1 MSPSPAIGLVAQA
14 QAIEHPLPVRGVV
27 GAWGLEY
34 GEQSVQVNDAQLAQ
48 IRAEVMKQMRRGMNR
63 ANVTIQG
70 GIEGH
75 LDKIKLH
82 KEEYILSRV
91 SDLFALQTLPDF
103 AIWSPAVE
111 AMARA
116 ETELKAS
123 QLTDAARD
131 IEAAETSA
139 QAAMKIYLDYHEGTI
154 SGAGRAATTLE
165 WTRDIA
171 FAVDGIIATVVTG
184 GAGGI
189 AISTALG
196 ASGTAAQQAME
207 VHLGL
212 RKEIDWRGIGI
223 DAALSVIMAVLG
235 GKIADK
241 VLKTGAAKVLAQRLG
256 AGRVAKIVESVII
269 GQGLGV
275 VQTTFRQVI
284 ANLGGKAGA
293 MSPEQ
298 LASALAD
305 QLTDPKS
312 LFLAGL
318 NGAFAKEQAA
328 AMEREAIKRQ
338 QRNQQKN
345 APPLKEAAPSVHEEL
360 PPAAPIEEVLQ
371 SSQAEQ
377 QPAMTPEAQANL
389 EQRGIELSS
398 DAIPPVETVLQS
410 SAADAQPAMTPEA
423 QANLEQGGIE
433 LSSDAIPPVE
443 TVLQSSA
450 ADAQPSMT
458 PQAQAN
464 LEQRGKKFPNRAVV
478 DPGRRPI
485 GFEPTQQ
492 APGRDVAPGGLT
504 DMEPTTHPR
513 TRARKAGTTRTEQLA
528 GIEEIKASKTARDN
542 FNGDLREAHAK
553 ALHLGPGG
561 DVHHAIELQ
570 VLDKYPGV
578 YTEAELNALANMR
591 GVPPELLGRK
601 QLHNSEIRSKWDQAY
616 DRLDTELKQR
626 QLEPGHP
633 DYDKTVRQHLTD
645 ARNQID
651 HFLGQFFSERRAAAA
666 AAAKPGTQ

>member
-1 MSPSPAIGLVAQA
+1 MDLVARA
-14 QAIEHPLPVRGVV
+14 QAIEHPLPVPGLA
-27 GAWGLEY
+27 GTWGLEY

-48 IRAEVMKQMRRGMNR
+48 IRADVMKQMRRGMNR
-63 ANVTIQG
+63 AKVTIQG

-82 KEEYILSRV
+82 EDQYIVSRV
-91 SDLFALQTLPDF
+91 SDLFALRTLPDF
-103 AIWSPAVE
+103 TIWSPAVE

-131 IEAAETSA
+131 IEAAETSS

-171 FAVDGIIATVVTG
+171 FAFDGIIATVVTG

-256 AGRVAKIVESVII
+256 AGRIAKIVESVII
-269 GQGLGV
+269 GQGLGI
-275 VQTTFRQVI
+275 VQTTFRQII
-284 ANLGGKAGA
+284 ANLGGEAGA

-312 LFLAGL
+312 LFLASL

-345 APPLKEAAPSVHEEL
+345 APPVYEEL

-389 EQRGIELSS
+389 ERRGIELAS
-398 DAIPPVETVLQS
+398 DAVPPVETVLQS
-410 SAADAQPAMTPEA
+410 SAADAQPTMTPE
-423 QANLEQGGIE
+423 
-433 LSSDAIPPVE
+433 
-443 TVLQSSA
+443 
-450 ADAQPSMT
+450 
-458 PQAQAN
+458 AQAN
-464 LEQRGKKFPNRAVV
+464 LEQRGKKFSNSAVV

-504 DMEPTTHPR
+504 DMEPTANPR
-513 TRARKAGTTRTEQLA
+513 TRARKAGTTQAEQLA
-528 GIEEIKASKTARDN
+528 GIDEIKASKTARDN
-542 FNGDLREAHAK
+542 FDGDLRKAHAK
-553 ALHLGPGG
+553 ALNLGPGG

-570 VLDKYPGV
+570 VLDMYPGV

-616 DRLDTELKQR
+616 ERLDAELKQR
-626 QLEPGHP
+626 GLEPGHP
-633 DYDKTVRQHLTD
+633 DYDKTVRQHITD

-651 HFLGQFFSERRAAAA
+651 HFLGPFFSESRAAAT

>member
-1 MSPSPAIGLVAQA
+1 MSPSLAMDLVAQA
-14 QAIEHPLPVRGVV
+14 QAIEHPLPVRGVA

-34 GEQSVQVNDAQLAQ
+34 GEQSVQVNDAQLVQ

-82 KEEYILSRV
+82 REEYVVSRV

-235 GKIADK
+235 GKIANK

-284 ANLGGKAGA
+284 ANLGGEAGA

-338 QRNQQKN
+338 QRKQQQRQEAPARNELPAPAQEPAPSVQEQPVEPVIDPQSFPEKAPFGPQELAEPSGLELDRSS
-345 APPLKEAAPSVHEEL
+345 APPVAEHLAGEPAPSVHEQPVEPVIEPQSFPEKAPFGPQEL
-360 PPAAPIEEVLQ
+360 AAPSGLELDPGATFERPAAD
-371 SSQAEQ
+371 
-377 QPAMTPEAQANL
+377 TL
-389 EQRGIELSS
+389 ELK
-398 DAIPPVETVLQS
+398 PPPK
-410 SAADAQPAMTPEA
+410 SA
-423 QANLEQGGIE
+423 
-433 LSSDAIPPVE
+433 
-443 TVLQSSA
+443 
-450 ADAQPSMT
+450 
-458 PQAQAN
+458 
-464 LEQRGKKFPNRAVV
+464 GKKTAARATEP
-478 DPGRRPI
+478 DPFGPKKLKEKSGLSLDTKGTGPKNPARQEF
-485 GFEPTQQ
+485 G
-492 APGRDVAPGGLT
+492 APSEEPGG
-504 DMEPTTHPR
+504 
-513 TRARKAGTTRTEQLA
+513 TEHRQGEYFHEFNA
-528 GIEEIKASKTARDN
+528 AEIER
-542 FNGDLREAHAK
+542 GLR
-553 ALHLGPGG
+553 
-561 DVHHAIELQ
+561 I
-570 VLDKYPGV
+570 
-578 YTEAELNALANMR
+578 
-591 GVPPELLGRK
+591 
-601 QLHNSEIRSKWDQAY
+601 
-616 DRLDTELKQR
+616 
-626 QLEPGHP
+626 
-633 DYDKTVRQHLTD
+633 DYDKQPPGPARSPIASTAISPASPARSASRSYQTVRPAEPSRPT
-645 ARNQID
+645 APTTSRATSGAI
-651 HFLGQFFSERRAAAA
+651 SRSSRRSRVAAWTRS
-666 AAAKPGTQ
+666 PRPITSPTSSR

>member
-1 MSPSPAIGLVAQA
+1 MSPSPAMDLVAQA

-48 IRAEVMKQMRRGMNR
+48 IRAEVIKQMRRGMNR

-82 KEEYILSRV
+82 EENYIVSRV

-284 ANLGGKAGA
+284 ANLGGEAGA

-345 APPLKEAAPSVHEEL
+345 APSVHEEL

-377 QPAMTPEAQANL
+377 QPAMTSEAQANL

-398 DAIPPVETVLQS
+398 DAVPPVETVLQS
-410 SAADAQPAMTPEA
+410 SAADAQPTMTLEA
-423 QANLEQGGIE
+423 QANLEE
-433 LSSDAIPPVE
+433 
-443 TVLQSSA
+443 
-450 ADAQPSMT
+450 
-458 PQAQAN
+458 
-464 LEQRGKKFPNRAVV
+464 RGKKFPNRAVV

-504 DMEPTTHPR
+504 DMEPTAYPR
-513 TRARKAGTTRTEQLA
+513 TRARKAGTTQAEQLA

-616 DRLDTELKQR
+616 DRLDAELKQR